1 MDKKKAMR
9 NNMNV
14 AEFIPEEDLDAVA
27 ELLNYPI
34 RQHKEIVEEHSD
46 EELEIRTFSGSTL
59 QKLFTQ
65 LGFEKGMEKVAELM
79 RDEIDKGHEE
89 IRELLED
96 VGDE

>member
-1 MDKKKAMR
+1 MR

-14 AEFIPEEDLDAVA
+14 AELIPEDDLDAVA

-34 RQHKEIVEEHSD
+34 RQHKEIVEEQTD

-59 QKLFTQ
+59 QKLFTR
-65 LGFEKGMEKVAELM
+65 LGFEKGMEKLAELM
-79 RDEIDKGHEE
+79 RDEIDKGHDE
-89 IRELLED
+89 IRELLEEQED